1 MTSPSIPVR
10 IERIQSKVKKIMA
23 LHQKAKDEN
32 YKLQMEKEQLVKTL
46 QEGRAK
52 IEDLEEQN
60 KRVKLAR
67 SLQESGETSL
77 DVKLKINEMVRE
89 IDKCIAYLNK

>member
-1 MTSPSIPVR
+1 M
-10 IERIQSKVKKIMA
+10 KKIMA

-32 YKLQMEKEQLVKTL
+32 YKLQMEKEQLAKTL

>member
-1 MTSPSIPVR
+1 MASPSIPVR

-23 LHQKAKDEN
+23 LHQKAEDNN
-32 YKLQMEKEQLVKTL
+32 YKLQMEKEQLLKTL
-46 QEGRAK
+46 EEGRAK

-60 KRVKLAR
+60 KRIKLAR

-77 DVKLKINEMVRE
+77 EVKLKINEMVRE

>member
-32 YKLQMEKEQLVKTL
+32 YKLQMEKEQLAKTL

>member
-46 QEGRAK
+46 QQGRAK